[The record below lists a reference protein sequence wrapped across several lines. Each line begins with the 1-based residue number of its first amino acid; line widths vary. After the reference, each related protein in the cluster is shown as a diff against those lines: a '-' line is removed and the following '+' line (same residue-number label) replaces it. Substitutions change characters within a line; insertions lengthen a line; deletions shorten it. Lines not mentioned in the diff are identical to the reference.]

1 MKSRHSEA
9 IDPKRE
15 GGIGIRIGRWL
26 THRPVI
32 RRRRALTED
41 QLAPRRES
49 GLDQGSLARLLT
61 VLNTDR
67 DQAGVEYCRL
77 LRRLTEFFRRRGE
90 PSPAEAA
97 DQTLDRIAV
106 RLSIGERIDHLER
119 YSMRVARFVGLERYR
134 RRNREREAVVR
145 YWEEQEATTL
155 PDTCEFSR
163 HSYCL
168 SRLAKHEQSLL
179 FEYYRE
185 CMGCTRFQLRRELAS
200 RLGISISQLRL
211 RVHRLCR
218 KLELIRV
225 AESSRPEIV
234 PGKL

>member
-1 MKSRHSEA
+1 
-9 IDPKRE
+9 
-15 GGIGIRIGRWL
+15 
-26 THRPVI
+26 
-32 RRRRALTED
+32 
-41 QLAPRRES
+41 
-49 GLDQGSLARLLT
+49 

-77 LRRLTEFFRRRGE
+77 LRRLTEFFLRRGE

-106 RLSIGERIDHLER
+106 RLSIGERIDHLDR

-155 PDTCEFSR
+155 PDTGEFS
-163 HSYCL
+163 HQAYCL
-168 SRLAKHEQSLL
+168 SRLAEQEQSLL
-179 FEYYRE
+179 FDYYRE

-200 RLGISISQLRL
+200 RLGISIRQLRL

-225 AESSRPEIV
+225 AESSQA
-234 PGKL
+234 